1 MKMLER
7 LQKKEASLA
16 VVGLGYVGLPL
27 AVAFGEKFK
36 TIGFDIN
43 ERKITL
49 YREGLDPTHE
59 VGNQLVKD
67 SAVEFTA
74 DPAALRRAAFIII
87 AVPTPIHAD
96 KTPDLLPLLSA
107 CRLVGENLSPGS
119 IVVFESTVY
128 PGVTEEI
135 CLPLIE
141 KTCGLQCGTAFSAG
155 YSPERINPGDQE
167 HRLENIKK
175 LVAAVDD
182 RTLAEISAV
191 YNEIITA
198 GVYPTASIK
207 VAETAKLVENTQR
220 DVNIAFMNEM
230 AMFCARLGIST
241 GAVLEAMN
249 TKWNALKFTPGLV
262 GGHCIGV
269 DPWCFIYKAEML
281 GYHSPLVTGAR
292 KINDEMGFYVAEA
305 IVKKLLQAGCN
316 MQQAKI
322 YILGVSYKENCPDVR
337 NSKAWDIA
345 RRLREYSLAASFVD
359 PVVDKE
365 EIRREEGLEILDLNE
380 VEAADCL
387 VFLVGHSEFSQLEA
401 ADLWPM
407 FNRGSRVVIDVK
419 SIFARKN
426 LPAAGFLYWSL

>member
-43 ERKITL
+43 ERKVAL

-59 VGNQLVKD
+59 VGNQRVEA
-67 SAVEFTA
+67 SPVEFTA
-74 DPAALRRAAFIII
+74 DPAVLRRAAFIII

-119 IVVFESTVY
+119 IIVFESTVY

-141 KTCGLQCGTAFSAG
+141 KTCGLQCGTSFSAG
-155 YSPERINPGDQE
+155 YSPERINPGDLE

-198 GVYPTASIK
+198 GVYPTANIK

-269 DPWCFIYKAEML
+269 DPWYFIYKAEML

-345 RRLREYSLAASFVD
+345 R
-359 PVVDKE
+359 
-365 EIRREEGLEILDLNE
+365 
-380 VEAADCL
+380 
-387 VFLVGHSEFSQLEA
+387 
-401 ADLWPM
+401 
-407 FNRGSRVVIDVK
+407 
-419 SIFARKN
+419 
-426 LPAAGFLYWSL
+426 

>member
-175 LVAAVDD
+175 LMSLQGSALTVMIDGKNAVTQLPVTRQSGGLLIEAGWSGYGWNQRNLTDDVYDGLFEQLIVTDNRSGKEETLYDGRLHGFDAAVFWC
-182 RTLAEISAV
+182 RERW
-191 YNEIITA
+191 NH
-198 GVYPTASIK
+198 
-207 VAETAKLVENTQR
+207 LV
-220 DVNIAFMNEM
+220 
-230 AMFCARLGIST
+230 S
-241 GAVLEAMN
+241 
-249 TKWNALKFTPGLV
+249 W
-262 GGHCIGV
+262 
-269 DPWCFIYKAEML
+269 FIQYL
-281 GYHSPLVTGAR
+281 
-292 KINDEMGFYVAEA
+292 
-305 IVKKLLQAGCN
+305 
-316 MQQAKI
+316 
-322 YILGVSYKENCPDVR
+322 
-337 NSKAWDIA
+337 
-345 RRLREYSLAASFVD
+345 
-359 PVVDKE
+359 
-365 EIRREEGLEILDLNE
+365 
-380 VEAADCL
+380 
-387 VFLVGHSEFSQLEA
+387 
-401 ADLWPM
+401 
-407 FNRGSRVVIDVK
+407 
-419 SIFARKN
+419 
-426 LPAAGFLYWSL
+426 

>member
-220 DVNIAFMNEM
+220 DVNIA
-230 AMFCARLGIST
+230 LI
-241 GAVLEAMN
+241 
-249 TKWNALKFTPGLV
+249 K
-262 GGHCIGV
+262 GGM
-269 DPWCFIYKAEML
+269 D
-281 GYHSPLVTGAR
+281 
-292 KINDEMGFYVAEA
+292 
-305 IVKKLLQAGCN
+305 LQ
-316 MQQAKI
+316 
-322 YILGVSYKENCPDVR
+322 IL
-337 NSKAWDIA
+337 
-345 RRLREYSLAASFVD
+345 
-359 PVVDKE
+359 
-365 EIRREEGLEILDLNE
+365 
-380 VEAADCL
+380 
-387 VFLVGHSEFSQLEA
+387 
-401 ADLWPM
+401 
-407 FNRGSRVVIDVK
+407 
-419 SIFARKN
+419 
-426 LPAAGFLYWSL
+426 